1 MNNLWQDM
9 PGFCHCGSLS
19 ARLTCGGCKECAR
32 GACPTEGENVMPT
45 AVLNDPSEKS
55 DNLTNFHGKEPH
67 PSTPTRKDIPKGQLL
82 IGGRWRDSS
91 SGETMTTTDPTTE
104 TAITTVAK
112 ATPEDAQAAIDSA
125 YDAFEEGPWGK
136 MHHEERAKILLKMA
150 DLMDERADDFAI
162 REAMDM
168 GMPYTDFRTIIM
180 PHCSGLFRFFAGQAM
195 SAMNGSYRTSYEHDI
210 RILTRREPL
219 GVVAAITPWNFPLA
233 LTCSKVAPGLAAGN
247 CMVHKPASDTPLTA
261 LALAQVALDA
271 GVPEG
276 VYNLITGPGGSIG
289 DVLVKSPKVD
299 KIAFTGSTSVGE
311 SLIRNGAD
319 TVKHMTMELGGKSP
333 NIIFADAHIDAAVQ
347 AAFWGIFWNKGEVCV
362 AGSRLLV
369 EESIY
374 DEIVEKLTIMAK
386 AAILGDP
393 LDAKTQI
400 GPIATKPEY
409 DKILTYIES
418 GKQSTARLT
427 AGGGTRKINGKGL
440 FIEPTLFADATN
452 DLKISREEIFG
463 PVLPIIRFKDEADAI
478 RIANDTTYGLASGIQ
493 TSNLGRALR
502 VADKI
507 KAGTVWLN
515 TWHKYHPNA
524 PFGGYKMSGYG
535 REHGT
540 EALENYTQYKTIW
553 ANIA

>member
-1 MNNLWQDM
+1 M
-9 PGFCHCGSLS
+9 PIAVENKDNHSLTENRQAAPDS
-19 ARLTCGGCKECAR
+19 
-32 GACPTEGENVMPT
+32 GA
-45 AVLNDPSEKS
+45 
-55 DNLTNFHGKEPH
+55 
-67 PSTPTRKDIPKGQLL
+67 PTRKSIAKGQLL
-82 IGGRWRDSS
+82 INGRWRDSS
-91 SGETMTTTDPTTE
+91 SGESMTTTDPTTE
-104 TAITTVAK
+104 EPITQVAK
-112 ATPEDAQAAIDSA
+112 ATPEDANAAIDAA
-125 YDAFEEGPWGK
+125 YEAFEEGPWGR
-136 MHHEERAKILLKMA
+136 MHHEDRAKILFRMA

-168 GMPYTDFRTIIM
+168 GMPYSDFRTIIM
-180 PHCSGLFRFFAGQAM
+180 PHCSGLFRFFGGLAM
-195 SAMNGSYRTSYEHDI
+195 SAMNGSYRNSYEHDI

-219 GVVAAITPWNFPLA
+219 GVVGCITPWNFPLA

-247 CMVHKPASDTPLTA
+247 CIVHKPASDTPLTA

-333 NIIFADAHIDAAVQ
+333 NIIFADADIEKAVQ
-347 AAFWGIFWNKGEVCV
+347 TAFWGIFWNKGEVCV

-369 EESIY
+369 ERPIY
-374 DEIVEKLTIMAK
+374 DEIVEKLTVLAK
-386 AAILGDP
+386 AAVLGDP
-393 LDAKTQI
+393 LDPKTQM

-418 GKQSTARLT
+418 GKQSSARLT

-463 PVLPIIRFKDEADAI
+463 PVLPIIPFEGEEEAI

-493 TSNLGRALR
+493 TKDLGRALR

-535 REHGT
+535 REQGA
-540 EALENYTQYKTIW
+540 EALENYTQYKTVW
-553 ANIA
+553 ANLG

>member
-1 MNNLWQDM
+1 
-9 PGFCHCGSLS
+9 
-19 ARLTCGGCKECAR
+19 
-32 GACPTEGENVMPT
+32 
-45 AVLNDPSEKS
+45 
-55 DNLTNFHGKEPH
+55 
-67 PSTPTRKDIPKGQLL
+67 
-82 IGGRWRDSS
+82 
-91 SGETMTTTDPTTE
+91 
-104 TAITTVAK
+104 
-112 ATPEDAQAAIDSA
+112 
-125 YDAFEEGPWGK
+125 
-136 MHHEERAKILLKMA
+136 
-150 DLMDERADDFAI
+150 
-162 REAMDM
+162 
-168 GMPYTDFRTIIM
+168 
-180 PHCSGLFRFFAGQAM
+180 
-195 SAMNGSYRTSYEHDI
+195 
-210 RILTRREPL
+210 
-219 GVVAAITPWNFPLA
+219 
-233 LTCSKVAPGLAAGN
+233 
-247 CMVHKPASDTPLTA
+247 MVHKPASDTPLTA

-311 SLIRNGAD
+311 NLIRNGAE

-400 GPIATKPEY
+400 GPIATRPEY

-418 GKQSTARLT
+418 GKQSAARLT
-427 AGGGTRKINGKGL
+427 AGGGARKLNGKGL
-440 FIEPTLFADATN
+440 FIEPTIFANATN

-535 REHGT
+535 REHGR

>member
-1 MNNLWQDM
+1 M
-9 PGFCHCGSLS
+9 
-19 ARLTCGGCKECAR
+19 AI
-32 GACPTEGENVMPT
+32 
-45 AVLNDPSEKS
+45 AVLNDPSEKPN
-55 DNLTNFHGKEPH
+55 NLTDFHGKEPH
-67 PSTPTRKDIPKGQLL
+67 PSLPARKEIANGQLL
-82 IGGRWRDSS
+82 IGGRWRDSC

-104 TAITTVAK
+104 AAITTVAK
-112 ATPEDAQAAIDSA
+112 ATPEDAQAAIDAA
-125 YDAFEEGPWGK
+125 YHAFEEGPWGK
-136 MHHEERAKILLKMA
+136 MHHEERAKILFKMA

-168 GMPYTDFRTIIM
+168 GMPYTDFRSIIM

-195 SAMNGSYRTSYEHDI
+195 SAMNGSYRTSFEHDI

-233 LTCSKVAPGLAAGN
+233 LACSKVAPGLAAGN

-261 LALAQVALDA
+261 LALAQIALDA

-311 SLIRNGAD
+311 NLIRNGAE

-418 GKQSTARLT
+418 GKQSAARLT

-452 DLKISREEIFG
+452 DLRISREEIFG

-535 REHGT
+535 REQGT